1 MAFPPKVLKSS
12 SGLNGA
18 GRQDG
23 NGKISENLP
32 KKQRNHQESQGAHC
46 HQFAVSLAS
55 RWCPGG
61 PCAIPMPGRT
71 GRRNLRGEIRN
82 FLPENVKLGGLYRAW
97 ISSSEPDRLQ

>member
-32 KKQRNHQESQGAHC
+32 KKQRNHQEKPRRALPSIRRFPGLTL
-46 HQFAVSLAS
+46 VS
-55 RWCPGG
+55 RR
-61 PCAIPMPGRT
+61 PMCDPDAGSNRPSKSS
-71 GRRNLRGEIRN
+71 RRN
-82 FLPENVKLGGLYRAW
+82 PEFPAGKR
-97 ISSSEPDRLQ
+97 